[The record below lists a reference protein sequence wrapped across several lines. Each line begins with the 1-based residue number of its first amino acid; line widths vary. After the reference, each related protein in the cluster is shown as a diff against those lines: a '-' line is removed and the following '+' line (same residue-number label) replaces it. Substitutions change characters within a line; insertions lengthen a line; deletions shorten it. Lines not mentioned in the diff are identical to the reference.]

1 MNGSIPRDSD
11 RLTAHAEKIKH
22 GLRRLEQDC
31 SVWARKREE
40 KDLMDL
46 SYRSME
52 GQKYEIFIAGHRS
65 DGV

>member
-1 MNGSIPRDSD
+1 MNGSIHRDSD
-11 RLTAHAEKIKH
+11 RLTARVERIKQ
-22 GLRRLEQDC
+22 GLLGLEQDC

-40 KDLMDL
+40 KDLVDL
-46 SYRSME
+46 SYRLME